1 MHNSRPSCPAHT
13 LASASPSAG
22 HADANCGQSISFLF
36 AVDGN
41 AAMPNEAVESAPP
54 WGIFMLEFGPWI
66 TSLEALLDDQVEMR
80 VRQRAS

>member
-1 MHNSRPSCPAHT
+1 
-13 LASASPSAG
+13 
-22 HADANCGQSISFLF
+22 
-36 AVDGN
+36 
-41 AAMPNEAVESAPP
+41 MPNGAVESAPP